1 MRLNYVKRMIC
12 IALCVA
18 LMAPVMLSSVSA
30 DWWGTGGSVSMPSNS
45 LSDFTIRVGIYY
57 ASNALKSANLS
68 NEVGSGY
75 RFGYYDAGNEFHS
88 LGYTYNEDI
97 TVLKDSNYYTSGGSY
112 SDDPYSGGNLVGAY
126 HLQLPNWFSSYE
138 EALAAAQSYSYG
150 FPAYVNG
157 GYVVRFEYFS
167 TLENAYAAAM
177 NYSNVAVV
185 GGSSTGYT
193 VVNRGIGGDRV
204 EWLNER
210 LENSLAGLQPRL
222 LVFLIAGN
230 DVLAGES
237 KEYILEAYN
246 LLIDHAQTL
255 CPNAR
260 ILIESHYPLGGA
272 WAEKGDTM
280 YALNELEAEMAK
292 AQGCFFLDVYSYL
305 VKDGEM
311 NMDYSVEGVHL
322 NEKGYEIVT
331 ERLLNAFGKILS

>member
-1 MRLNYVKRMIC
+1 MKDKEKIFIILFEVASVVLAIL
-12 IALCVA
+12 IA
-18 LMAPVMLSSVSA
+18 MLFQWVIIPQWKKNQEKKEYFQLYQEIVQTFQA
-30 DWWGTGGSVSMPSNS
+30 ENAKIGECDVVLLGDS
-45 LSDFTIRVGIYY
+45 LT
-57 ASNALKSANLS
+57 A
-68 NEVGSGY
+68 GY
-75 RFGYYDAGNEFHS
+75 PTDTFF
-88 LGYTYNEDI
+88 
-97 TVLKDSNYYTSGGSY
+97 KDS
-112 SDDPYSGGNLVGAY
+112 
-126 HLQLPNWFSSYE
+126 
-138 EALAAAQSYSYG
+138 
-150 FPAYVNG
+150 
-157 GYVVRFEYFS
+157 
-167 TLENAYAAAM
+167 
-177 NYSNVAVV
+177 
-185 GGSSTGYT
+185 GYT

-331 ERLLNAFGKILS
+331 ERLLNAFGEILS